1 MVNYYKKYLKYKSK
15 YLNFTKIKGGA
26 SCDNSI
32 NTIIKI
38 ESAGGNIFSINAAK
52 TLNFLL
58 NLNPIDRTLY
68 YTAISNFLRD
78 KLLPHVFEIVS
89 TNHINNEAF
98 VIFKETVEILLSN
111 IEVEFLKL
119 ISQIANKISDLDTK
133 IVLQHDNSVPIT
145 NHNIVAFGL
154 TRIKFKEGELIDLSI
169 PVKST
174 LLGSTVHSSLS
185 KDIRLLKELEIII
198 FRQDS
203 DLKTKKRIG
212 RYIFQSIYNFVGFND
227 NLEHI
232 PWYNINSRLAKNKAY
247 DTLRAK
253 AVDNRKANTWA
264 ANVLENDPDDP
275 NETMETIEAVE
286 NNILTTLEY
295 KLELPDDPITSVPL
309 LCNKVA
315 LSQKII
321 SLQEALNLLFSQRYK
336 IYNKKDYKNLL
347 DLGNKLG
354 IFVQIYN
361 PDKHDN
367 KIRSKLSKEQAQ
379 HLINALNSKKTE
391 IALKTELH
399 ACVLA
404 TINATED
411 LPYKTLE
418 KNIETILADMNS
430 ILQDELTYLE
440 ETYDFDTI
448 INFFSDVSNIHT
460 LSAACAT
467 ILEKLTYSE
476 LVTKWNI
483 ELFNMYSKY
492 KFELDAEDI
501 LKNITRFV
509 SIPKDAI
516 KWDKDK
522 LKKEWKK
529 TKKNEWLYSHVF
541 SSNNIYAE
549 NETPKLRILDEQKYN
564 DFKIKLDLDYI
575 RANFSTFEYYQ
586 KKYYF
591 KIILAQSNL
600 TVLSNFI
607 TTLDINIALQFYY
620 EIKNDT
626 DFTSDIS
633 GLDVFLNTYKQYL
646 KEQTGSDPDIS
657 PQYVQ
662 QQQLIENIP
671 TQPALNMFPV
681 DVSTNFK
688 PSTGLNMSSEL
699 PNLESPS
706 NMYDMID
713 TFNMEDIDDYYS
725 LDNCFQIIENPV
737 FLLPNNIK
745 LRQVDSR
752 YIFED
757 VQGNTQYEVP
767 FNVKLLV
774 NENINEAQK
783 KFDSKNFYL
792 IRQMAINKMYKFRPS
807 STEPYFTTFYTGSGD
822 RNDNSRTQS
831 LPLDTILY
839 V

>member
-1 MVNYYKKYLKYKSK
+1 
-15 YLNFTKIKGGA
+15 
-26 SCDNSI
+26 
-32 NTIIKI
+32 
-38 ESAGGNIFSINAAK
+38 
-52 TLNFLL
+52 
-58 NLNPIDRTLY
+58 DRTLY

-336 IYNKKDYKNLL
+336 IYNKKDYKDLL
-347 DLGNKLG
+347 QLGNKLG

-391 IALKTELH
+391 IAL
-399 ACVLA
+399 
-404 TINATED
+404 
-411 LPYKTLE
+411 
-418 KNIETILADMNS
+418 
-430 ILQDELTYLE
+430 
-440 ETYDFDTI
+440 
-448 INFFSDVSNIHT
+448 
-460 LSAACAT
+460 
-467 ILEKLTYSE
+467 
-476 LVTKWNI
+476 
-483 ELFNMYSKY
+483 
-492 KFELDAEDI
+492 
-501 LKNITRFV
+501 
-509 SIPKDAI
+509 
-516 KWDKDK
+516 
-522 LKKEWKK
+522 
-529 TKKNEWLYSHVF
+529 
-541 SSNNIYAE
+541 
-549 NETPKLRILDEQKYN
+549 
-564 DFKIKLDLDYI
+564 
-575 RANFSTFEYYQ
+575 
-586 KKYYF
+586 
-591 KIILAQSNL
+591 
-600 TVLSNFI
+600 
-607 TTLDINIALQFYY
+607 
-620 EIKNDT
+620 
-626 DFTSDIS
+626 
-633 GLDVFLNTYKQYL
+633 
-646 KEQTGSDPDIS
+646 
-657 PQYVQ
+657 
-662 QQQLIENIP
+662 
-671 TQPALNMFPV
+671 
-681 DVSTNFK
+681 
-688 PSTGLNMSSEL
+688 
-699 PNLESPS
+699 
-706 NMYDMID
+706 
-713 TFNMEDIDDYYS
+713 
-725 LDNCFQIIENPV
+725 
-737 FLLPNNIK
+737 
-745 LRQVDSR
+745 
-752 YIFED
+752 
-757 VQGNTQYEVP
+757 
-767 FNVKLLV
+767 
-774 NENINEAQK
+774 
-783 KFDSKNFYL
+783 
-792 IRQMAINKMYKFRPS
+792 
-807 STEPYFTTFYTGSGD
+807 
-822 RNDNSRTQS
+822 
-831 LPLDTILY
+831 
-839 V
+839 